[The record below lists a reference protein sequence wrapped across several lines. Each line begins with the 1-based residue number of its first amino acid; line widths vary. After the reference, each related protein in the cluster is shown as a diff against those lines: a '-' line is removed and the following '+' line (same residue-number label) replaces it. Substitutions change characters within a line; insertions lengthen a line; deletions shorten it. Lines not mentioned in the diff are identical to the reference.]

1 MSADERQTRRN
12 ESQRRRR
19 LSEANDD
26 GPRLAADDVARRR
39 KVAEASQRD
48 TKRGLVRQVDDFY
61 RAHDAPHLQCA
72 AIARLRLSM
81 TVEQWDALSATERLE
96 YEHFFAQLFEPL
108 QPCAC
113 CTARRPLSVLSTL
126 STAKQPDHVAQPDS
140 GLRFCSA
147 CCSLKPTDECAVC
160 PRSQAFNLLS
170 TGEDPVPP
178 ELSALNAFELSLLRL
193 VHPFGQLI
201 ALPSGGQPGL
211 RGQVVMLV
219 HAEPTRAG
227 GSAAPQCRR

>member
-1 MSADERQTRRN
+1 M
-12 ESQRRRR
+12 
-19 LSEANDD
+19 
-26 GPRLAADDVARRR
+26 
-39 KVAEASQRD
+39 
-48 TKRGLVRQVDDFY
+48 
-61 RAHDAPHLQCA
+61 
-72 AIARLRLSM
+72 
-81 TVEQWDALSATERLE
+81 ATERLE
-96 YEHFFAQLFEPL
+96 YEYFFAQLFEPL

-147 CCSLKPTDECAVC
+147 CCSFQPTDECPSC
-160 PRSQAFNLLS
+160 PRSQVFNLMS
-170 TGEDPVPP
+170 TGDDPVPP

-227 GSAAPQCRR
+227 GYAAPQCRR

>member
-1 MSADERQTRRN
+1 MSDDERLARRRDN
-12 ESQRRRR
+12 RRRR
-19 LSEANDD
+19 LSEADND

-48 TKRGLVRQVDDFY
+48 TKRGLVRQVDEFHRD
-61 RAHDAPHLQCA
+61 HDAPRLQCA
-72 AIARLRLSM
+72 AIARLRLFL

-96 YEHFFAQLFEPL
+96 YEYFFAQLFEPL

-113 CTARRPLSVLSTL
+113 CTVRRPLSVLSTL
-126 STAKQPDHVAQPDS
+126 STAKQPDHITQPDS

-147 CCSLKPTDECAVC
+147 CCSFKATDECPSC
-160 PRSQAFNLLS
+160 PRSQVFNLMS
-170 TGEDPVPP
+170 TGDDPVPP

-227 GSAAPQCRR
+227 GYAAPQCRR